1 MLLLLVEWDQNK
13 ILGEKRDKFKE
24 MTNTMQS
31 ECLPATVLSI
41 LIKAHFIEDNM
52 EGVWFSADTFTNQD
66 HSTDAFYCITIEIWA
81 WAGGALCHEALSN
94 SETKKPEF
102 LKLPS

>member
-1 MLLLLVEWDQNK
+1 
-13 ILGEKRDKFKE
+13 
-24 MTNTMQS
+24 
-31 ECLPATVLSI
+31 
-41 LIKAHFIEDNM
+41 M

>member
-31 ECLPATVLSI
+31 ECLRATVLSI

-81 WAGGALCHEALSN
+81 WAGGHYAI
-94 SETKKPEF
+94 KPLVI
-102 LKLPS
+102 LKQKNPNF